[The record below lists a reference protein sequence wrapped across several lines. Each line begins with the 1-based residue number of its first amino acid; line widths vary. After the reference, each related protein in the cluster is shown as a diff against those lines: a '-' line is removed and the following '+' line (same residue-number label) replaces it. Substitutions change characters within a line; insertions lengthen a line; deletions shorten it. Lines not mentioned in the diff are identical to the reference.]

1 MLYEFFFIP
10 DEMGW
15 LRPIA
20 KVKCGLRAF
29 TSLRGAAF
37 MAADYDGVGIMV
49 EGAEWESDRRVRG
62 VMKNVTLTGKMCVS
76 K

>member
-1 MLYEFFFIP
+1 MLYEFFFIS

-20 KVKCGLRAF
+20 KVRCGLRAF
-29 TSLRGAAF
+29 TPLRGAAF

-49 EGAEWESDRRVRG
+49 EGVERGSDRRARG
-62 VMKNVTLTGKMCVS
+62 VMKNATLTGKICVS